1 MFNQPNTRKT
11 PSVFCTVFVLFFS
24 ITMLKA
30 QPCREIVG
38 YYPAWKWYARN
49 QFVNPKS
56 IKYDRYSVI
65 NYAFFKPK
73 ADGSIEGTDAWADE
87 NLLQGEIDW
96 TTTPKSYKPNTSL
109 VDLAHQSGVKVVI
122 SIGGWTESDH
132 FPAIA
137 ADTKK
142 REKFIA
148 ECIRLITFYN
158 LDGVDIDWEYPGF
171 AEHKGTP
178 NDKANCTLLFTGIRR
193 AMDIL
198 AQKTSKQYLLTG
210 AFGASQSNMA
220 NIEWDN
226 IAPVMDAINMM
237 TYDFYGA
244 WNTTTGH
251 NAPLYP
257 SVGADKNA
265 CVDAAITTMIDTYKV
280 SPLKINL
287 GLPFYGHALKTQG
300 EAALNA
306 LITKQK
312 DTKLFP
318 EGSSFHHI
326 MAEKHRFTEYWDTAA
341 RVPYLVGNDGLNT
354 FISYDNAL
362 SITEKTQYAI
372 DKNLR
377 GVLIWEITEDHLE
390 TVEGIAET
398 PLINAVNL
406 VLCAKSGAESQP
418 NTLNINILDIEKNT
432 SSPVDTIATPPQYL
446 SDNLTTDI
454 EKNNSTTIQNDIKTS
469 NPEVATETT
478 KALVASIDIVIDP
491 TDFMIVKYELK
502 QQGRV
507 CLKMQQQ
514 NGTMTQDIDLG
525 EKGVGY
531 NEVLTALHR
540 DLPKGVYKIWVDACS
555 DAFNPTVFKEWVKN

>member
-1 MFNQPNTRKT
+1 MFNHLKARKT
-11 PSVFCTVFVLFFS
+11 PSVFSAVFVLFFS

-49 QFVNPKS
+49 QFVNPKT

-73 ADGSIEGTDAWADE
+73 PDGSIEGTDAWADE

-109 VDLAHQSGVKVVI
+109 VDLAHQSGVKVLI

-137 ADTKK
+137 ADTAK

-171 AEHKGTP
+171 EEHKGTP
-178 NDKANCTLLFTGIRR
+178 DDKANCTLLFTEIRH

-198 AQKTSKQYLLTG
+198 AQNTNKQYLLTG

-220 NIEWDN
+220 NIDWDN
-226 IAPVMDAINMM
+226 ITPVLDAINMM
-237 TYDFYGA
+237 TYDYFGA

-257 SVGADKNA
+257 SIGADKNA
-265 CVDAAITTMIDTYKV
+265 CVDATISTMIDTYKV
-280 SPLKINL
+280 PPSKINL

-306 LITKQK
+306 PTLKQK

-318 EGSSFHHI
+318 EGSSFYHI
-326 MAEKHRFTEYWDTAA
+326 MAEKHHFTEYWDTAA
-341 RVPYLVGNDGLNT
+341 RVPNLLGNDGLNT
-354 FISYDNAL
+354 FISYDNVQ
-362 SITEKTQYAI
+362 SITEKTLYAI
-372 DKNLR
+372 EKNLR
-377 GVLIWEITEDHLE
+377 GVMIWEITEDHLE
-390 TVEGIAET
+390 TVEDIAET

-406 VLCAKSGAESQP
+406 VLCAKAGTEPTENIP
-418 NTLNINILDIEKNT
+418 NTVTIIENEKTPTLDT
-432 SSPVDTIATPPQYL
+432 STIPPQYL
-446 SDNLTTDI
+446 NDNLRVNTVENQ
-454 EKNNSTTIQNDIKTS
+454 EKLIQNADDTH
-469 NPEVATETT
+469 NPEVALDIN
-478 KALVASIDIVIDP
+478 KSMISSIDITIDP
-491 TDFMIVKYELK
+491 TDFMIIKYTLT

-507 CLKMQQQ
+507 CLKMQHE
-514 NGTMTQDIDLG
+514 NGTLARDIDLG
-525 EKGVGY
+525 EQGIGY

-540 DLPKGVYKIWVDACS
+540 DLPKGTYKIWIDGCS
-555 DAFNPTVFKEWVKN
+555 QQHILHIYKAFIKS